1 MNTLNNFF
9 KILILILDDW
19 RFTIVK
25 IVLISVYGLIL
36 IGYSTSRIADEISK
50 LFFGSFLMDNPILI
64 ISTATI
70 VAILYQALYKFL
82 KAKTKSKNDKGMV
95 AAGLLA
101 ALERP
106 VNKKRERFA
115 KEVDNFVRS
124 KTTKYT
130 TNNVFKAITKPE
142 DQSKLILEAL
152 ELFFKHTYEDI
163 EFKIGLMSIKN
174 NSVDTWK
181 YFLPLNRPPR
191 TSLDELRRPESTISR
206 CIKSMQI
213 EIVQD
218 VRKEISKQQQGVN
231 DATCYVKGATSETE
245 DWSQLCYP
253 LISVTTKEVI
263 YVITIAASQKKFFKN
278 NEKKHFEWVLERFAI
293 RLALEH
299 SLECLLEKKL

>member
-1 MNTLNNFF
+1 MNKFF
-9 KILILILDDW
+9 KMLILILDDW

-25 IVLISVYGLIL
+25 IILISLYGLIL

-50 LFFGSFLMDNPILI
+50 LFFGSFLMNHPIPI
-64 ISTATI
+64 ILTATI

-82 KAKTKSKNDKGMV
+82 EAKTKSKNDKGMV
-95 AAGLLA
+95 SAGLLA

-142 DQSKLILEAL
+142 NQSELILEAL

-163 EFKIGLMSIKN
+163 EFKIGLMNIKN

-191 TSLDELRRPESTISR
+191 TSLDQLRLPESTISR

-218 VRKEISKQQQGVN
+218 VRKEISRQKQGVN
-231 DATCYVKGATSETE
+231 EATCYVKGATSETE

-263 YVITIAASQKKFFKN
+263 YVITIAASQKNFFKN

-299 SLECLLEKKL
+299 SLECLLEKRL